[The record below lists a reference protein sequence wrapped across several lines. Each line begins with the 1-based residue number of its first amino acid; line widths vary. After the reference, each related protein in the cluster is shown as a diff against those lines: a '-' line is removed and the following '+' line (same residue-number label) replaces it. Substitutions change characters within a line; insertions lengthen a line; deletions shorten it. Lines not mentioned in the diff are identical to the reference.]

1 MIMVIKAYFYDYSEF
16 LYYFWVSKMCVQE
29 KKEVRRQVGRIVS
42 EADEISLEVIG
53 RQERV
58 ASYKG

>member
-1 MIMVIKAYFYDYSEF
+1 
-16 LYYFWVSKMCVQE
+16 MCVQE
-29 KKEVRRQVGRIVS
+29 KKELRRQDGRIVS